1 MFRATTYTLS
11 ASPCNISS
19 AVLRTS
25 LTALF
30 CSAVLFAQAGDAL
43 AVAKAEKAST
53 REAKKVVTNV
63 TVDGPKI
70 KCHQWGYMVV
80 ELKVTKTE
88 TTGSNGKP
96 VVSIHINSV
105 VWPTFPN
112 HTPRSIYINQQALP
126 LLQEETLQ
134 LQAASGKKM
143 ENISGASNTTVSW
156 VASLQGALAKAE
168 TP

>member
-11 ASPCNISS
+11 VSPCNIFP

-43 AVAKAEKAST
+43 AVAKTEKAAT

-63 TVDGPKI
+63 TVDGPKV

-88 TTGSNGKP
+88 TTTAGKP
-96 VVSIHINSV
+96 VVKIHINSV
-105 VWPTFPN
+105 SWPTFPN

-126 LLQEETLQ
+126 LLQQETLQ
-134 LQAASGKKM
+134 LQATSGTKIV
-143 ENISGASNTTVSW
+143 NISGASNTTVSW
-156 VASLQGALAKAE
+156 KASLQGALSKAE

>member
-1 MFRATTYTLS
+1 MSRTTTYTS
-11 ASPCNISS
+11 SDSPCKLYS

-43 AVAKAEKAST
+43 AVAKADKAST

-88 TTGSNGKP
+88 TTTGGKP
-96 VVSIHINSV
+96 VVKIHINSV
-105 VWPTFPN
+105 SWPTFPN

-126 LLQEETLQ
+126 LLQAETLQ
-134 LQAASGKKM
+134 LQATSGTKM
-143 ENISGASNTTVSW
+143 VNISGASNTTVSW
-156 VASLQGALAKAE
+156 VASLQGALTKAE

>member
-1 MFRATTYTLS
+1 
-11 ASPCNISS
+11 
-19 AVLRTS
+19 
-25 LTALF
+25 
-30 CSAVLFAQAGDAL
+30 VLFAQVGDAL
-43 AVAKAEKAST
+43 AVAKTEKAAT

-88 TTGSNGKP
+88 TTAAGGKP
-96 VVSIHINSV
+96 VVKIHIDSV
-105 VWPTFPN
+105 SWPGFPN

-126 LLQEETLQ
+126 LLQAETLQ
-134 LQAASGKKM
+134 LQAAYGAKLV
-143 ENISGASNTTVSW
+143 NISGASNTTVSW
-156 VASLQGALAKAE
+156 RASLQGALLKAQ

>member
-1 MFRATTYTLS
+1 MFRGTTYTLS
-11 ASPCNISS
+11 ALPCNISS

-30 CSAVLFAQAGDAL
+30 CSAMLFAQAGAAL
-43 AVAKAEKAST
+43 AVAKTEKAAT

-63 TVDGPKI
+63 TVEGPKV

-88 TTGSNGKP
+88 TTAASGKP
-96 VVSIHINSV
+96 VV
-105 VWPTFPN
+105 
-112 HTPRSIYINQQALP
+112 SIYINQQALP
-126 LLQEETLQ
+126 LLQAETLQ
-134 LQAASGKKM
+134 LQASSGTKLIT
-143 ENISGASNTTVSW
+143 ISGASNTTVSW
-156 VASLQGALAKAE
+156 KASLQGALAKAL

>member
-1 MFRATTYTLS
+1 
-11 ASPCNISS
+11 
-19 AVLRTS
+19 VLRAS

-43 AVAKAEKAST
+43 AVAKTEKAAS

-63 TVDGPKI
+63 TVDGPKV

-88 TTGSNGKP
+88 TTAANGKS
-96 VVSIHINSV
+96 VVKIHIDSV
-105 VWPTFPN
+105 SWPTFPN

-126 LLQEETLQ
+126 LLQAETLQ
-134 LQAASGKKM
+134 LQASSGSKIIT
-143 ENISGASNTTVSW
+143 ISGASNTTVSW
-156 VASLQGALAKAE
+156 KASLQGALTKAE